1 MDIIF
6 FFFPTTSRKQFENM
20 WKHSALP
27 FSVFVGLL
35 FLFSVILGLSVKA
48 DNVKLEVYIESGCP
62 VSQAFLLGELTDV
75 LSMED
80 IVAIVDFKYVPFGNA
95 HFNKTLGTYQCY
107 DDAECET
114 DSAQMCSMVKFNATN
129 TDMDVVVTGENS
141 LNCIPF
147 ISCVEANG
155 GNII

>member
-1 MDIIF
+1 
-6 FFFPTTSRKQFENM
+6 M
-20 WKHSALP
+20 WNHSALP
-27 FSVFVGLL
+27 CSVFVGLL
-35 FLFSVILGLSVKA
+35 FLFSVILGLNVKA

-141 LNCIPF
+141 LNCFPF